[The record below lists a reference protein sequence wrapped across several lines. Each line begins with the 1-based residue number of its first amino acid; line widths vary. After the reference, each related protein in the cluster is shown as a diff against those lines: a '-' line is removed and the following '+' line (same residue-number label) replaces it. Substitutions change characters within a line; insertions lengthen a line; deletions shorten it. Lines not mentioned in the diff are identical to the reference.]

1 MTTVD
6 ILGMSP
12 NHYQRRHSIT
22 PWVKKIL
29 YLRRLSSVAGCEEGL
44 DAHIIY
50 YLRIYEKKNN
60 ESASRVTLLYIGRFV
75 TSKRNGERM
84 SSFES
89 MPKSIK
95 KAVRYI
101 YQDAPDEHLKEI
113 QKLVNQAIN
122 QRLEKIEK

>member
-1 MTTVD
+1 MKRKTMKA
-6 ILGMSP
+6 L
-12 NHYQRRHSIT
+12 H
-22 PWVKKIL
+22 
-29 YLRRLSSVAGCEEGL
+29 
-44 DAHIIY
+44 
-50 YLRIYEKKNN
+50 EKP
-60 ESASRVTLLYIGRFV
+60 LLYKGRYV
-75 TSKRNGERM
+75 ISKRNGERM
-84 SSFES
+84 SSFDS